1 MALLILRESNNTTRY
16 TSKRPNPRHRPCFAT
31 PRSGHITTPR
41 PNSSLARQWG
51 NITMPHLGNTLARYP
66 DSTQAPRPSNTLA
79 LHRVNPAPRQIHPRS
94 ASGPQQPN
102 AVSGSTPVPHRAHN
116 IPALPR
122 GPSQEPRN
130 KKSVRIA
137 TFLRLAIVASSQ
149 SRIAA
154 QKRSKN
160 GIFQAWRNREEL
172 LIAKKLQ
179 RYRVFCFLQW
189 VRSLQQG
196 KSRENARSIM
206 TSNPKSETRK
216 APAMR
221 TPQEKLIRL
230 KSTLPWH
237 HTARN
242 KHRVQPSTY
251 RRSPLRPELRGC
263 TGAR

>member
-1 MALLILRESNNTTRY
+1 MVLLILRESNNTTRY
-16 TSKRPNPRHRPCFAT
+16 TSKRPGAAAPPVFRNAALGPHHDAT
-31 PRSGHITTPR
+31 PKQFPSAAVGQHHDAAPGQHLGTVPGQHPGAAAEQYPGAASSQPR
-41 PNSSLARQWG
+41 PA
-51 NITMPHLGNTLARYP
+51 P
-66 DSTQAPRPSNTLA
+66 DP
-79 LHRVNPAPRQIHPRS
+79 PRS
-94 ASGPQQPN
+94 ASGPQRPST
-102 AVSGSTPVPHRAHN
+102 VSGSTPVPHRAHN
-116 IPALPR
+116 IPALSR

-130 KKSVRIA
+130 KKSVR
-137 TFLRLAIVASSQ
+137 SP
-149 SRIAA
+149 
-154 QKRSKN
+154 
-160 GIFQAWRNREEL
+160 
-172 LIAKKLQ
+172 
-179 RYRVFCFLQW
+179 
-189 VRSLQQG
+189 QQG

-221 TPQEKLIRL
+221 TPQEKPIRL